1 MIKTIYDNRRI
12 ISVIRKKVKP
22 VSPSSCF
29 FLEQEKSNPV
39 VKQVY
44 VTKSGSLK
52 IVDAGMLVMNW
63 VSKKEFGDM
72 ALALFEASLLR
83 HGKNANKVIIEEI
96 VTYKDGQIRT
106 NILHSWKKEHGIG
119 MHSYW
124 TKNEKP
130 YKDV

>member
-22 VSPSSCF
+22 VSPSCF

-63 VSKKEFGDM
+63 VSKKEFG
-72 ALALFEASLLR
+72 AHLNTFLQKTFYPAKSLPHFHNPPIL
-83 HGKNANKVIIEEI
+83 
-96 VTYKDGQIRT
+96 TYHQRQSSQSVSI
-106 NILHSWKKEHGIG
+106 
-119 MHSYW
+119 
-124 TKNEKP
+124 
-130 YKDV
+130 